1 MNASKKFNQ
10 PSFDWSNIESMGIGL
25 GNTLPPNF
33 RSKSRTVPQ
42 ELKVFIP
49 SEFLHTIMIDGL
61 EVTDNGIN
69 IIQKYSS
76 ILHRDWRPNMALD
89 HMCLSAKTDTETLYF
104 IPLVDHFD
112 KVQIQQIAAWVQENE
127 QKLLQ
132 IGAEFDVHEREIYH
146 FLYEIVALFYAFRTI
161 SSNHSREILG
171 EIRTAT
177 DLYHG
182 RILAEIASGY
192 SQKGASVSLHPS
204 YGKRIPDLNV
214 DNIQIDI
221 KTILITEKNRKELM
235 QKFAKKLRNDI
246 IEKENKKQQIG
257 NAGSFIIG
265 VWSGVLNSIIYTAY
279 QNRIISKY
287 DKQVKLYDEIP
298 PLNYKKVILV
308 MPTLHAFQNNY
319 LVFDRDRICDIIDYL
334 ADDGYSQIEED
345 KAMKYLTLTNI
356 KRNCKLGITSDTPAM
371 SFKIR

>member
-10 PSFDWSNIESMGIGL
+10 PSFDQSNIESMEICL
-25 GNTLPPNF
+25 GNTLPSNF

-49 SEFLHTIMIDGL
+49 PEFLHTIVVDGL
-61 EVTDNGIN
+61 EVTNSGIN

-76 ILHRDWRPNMALD
+76 ILHRDWRPSMVLS
-89 HMCLSAKTDTETLYF
+89 HICLSAKTDTKTRYF

-112 KVQIQQIAAWVQENE
+112 EVKIQQIAAWVHENE

-132 IGAEFDVHEREIYH
+132 IGAEFDAYEREIYH

-161 SSNHSREILG
+161 SSNQSREILG

-177 DLYHG
+177 DLYHS

-192 SQKGASVSLHPS
+192 SQKGASIFLHPS
-204 YGKRIPDLNV
+204 HGRRIPDLKIG
-214 DNIQIDI
+214 NIQIDV
-221 KTILITEKNRKELM
+221 KTILITEKNKKELM

-246 IEKENKKQQIG
+246 IEKENRKQQIG
-257 NAGSFIIG
+257 NLGSFIIG
-265 VWSGVLNSIIYTAY
+265 VWSGVLNSIIYAAY
-279 QNRIISKY
+279 QNHVISKY
-287 DKQVKLYDEIP
+287 DTQVKLYDEIP
-298 PLNYKKVILV
+298 PLNCKKAILV

-319 LVFDRDRICDIIDYL
+319 LVFDRDRICDTIDYL

-356 KRNCKLGITSDTPAM
+356 RRNCKLGITSDIPAM